1 MYRTS
6 LVLALHA
13 FFVPTAM
20 ATPLSELAA
29 SLMPGEFAELETENG
44 APVLAE
50 RMGGATGSILPYSED
65 AVWDGATGRF
75 YFIGSDHIYDG
86 DSSTPRFVAYD
97 EAENRWRVMPEP
109 GWFPRGTRHGYD
121 HSAMLDGRL
130 YHITVIRGEPLHE
143 LDPLTGVW
151 TERAALED
159 TGYNRFGGLEPFP
172 ALGGLVYAEN
182 TSLFLWERGSD
193 GWTTL
198 ETGLPM
204 GDYHNFAEYDPV
216 HEVVIFGG
224 GNDSGA
230 VHVLDRERNVRR
242 APDAP
247 FPLRVNQAIVT
258 VDPLSG
264 DYLVFGGDGEFWVF
278 DVTTDEWRLQ
288 SVSVPFFGLREG
300 AVDLMVASPID
311 SYGVVMFVQH
321 TDPGDTPDVNVW
333 LYKHSPG
340 MGVGRPDAGPPGD
353 SGVTIDR
360 DAGGV
365 APGTDGGVISRRD
378 SGSSTPTTPMEGV
391 DGGCDCSASS
401 AASWDALLLL
411 ALFLRRR
418 SVRRGASSKRA

>member
-1 MYRTS
+1 MFRTS
-6 LVLALHA
+6 LVLAVHA
-13 FFVPTAM
+13 LIVSPAM

-29 SLMPGEFAELETENG
+29 TLAPGEFAELETENG
-44 APVLAE
+44 GPVLAE
-50 RMGGATGSILPYSED
+50 TMGGATGSILPYSED
-65 AVWDGATGRF
+65 AVWDARTGRY

-97 EAENRWRVMPEP
+97 EADNRWLVMPEP

-143 LDPLTGVW
+143 LDPISGAW

-172 ALGGLVYAEN
+172 ALGGLVYVEN
-182 TSLFLWERGSD
+182 TSLFLWERD
-193 GWTTL
+193 ADRWTTL
-198 ETGLPM
+198 ESGLPM
-204 GDYHNFAEYDPV
+204 GDYHNFAEYNPV

-224 GNDSGA
+224 GNDSGV
-230 VHVLDRERNVRR
+230 VHVLEADRSVRR

-247 FPLRVNQAIVT
+247 FPLRVNSAIVT

-278 DVTTDEWRLQ
+278 DATTDEWRLQ
-288 SVSVPFFGLREG
+288 PVTVPFFGLREG
-300 AVDLMVASPID
+300 AVDLMIAAPID

-321 TDPGDTPDVNVW
+321 TDPGDTPEVNVW

-340 MGVGRPDAGPPGD
+340 MGVGRPDAGPAADAGA
-353 SGVTIDR
+353 TIDR
-360 DAGGV
+360 DGGV
-365 APGTDGGVISRRD
+365 VPGRDGGAVVRGD
-378 SGSSTPTTPMEGV
+378 SGSSTPATPADGL
-391 DGGCDCSASS
+391 DGGCGCSASS
-401 AASWDALLLL
+401 APAWS
-411 ALFLRRR
+411 ALFVFVLLVVR
-418 SVRRGASSKRA
+418 SFRRGASSRRA